1 MVKLN
6 HSIVRDFLSL
16 ITNRGLDSLI
26 SIVIVP
32 YLLSKIGNIEYGKI
46 IVAQSIACI
55 GVAIINYG
63 TDLLMLQRCP
73 NMSGSAKGPES
84 PYWCQES
91 SGSGRCCSSFSG
103 SSFF

>member
-1 MVKLN
+1 MRLFAREAEWIFRRVPRCRCAGFGMVKLN

-46 IVAQSIACI
+46 LSLIHI
-55 GVAIINYG
+55 
-63 TDLLMLQRCP
+63 
-73 NMSGSAKGPES
+73 
-84 PYWCQES
+84 
-91 SGSGRCCSSFSG
+91 
-103 SSFF
+103 